1 MLSTTLALV
10 ISPRENNTYYFLLL
24 WHKHTRPPHP
34 LPPFGASLHL
44 TISFET
50 TLAREPRSVGPPP
63 HMDQLI
69 LRVPGTYTPVHA
81 RTHAHTRLINR
92 EGKPD
97 VHNTSGLGNMCY
109 SRSINNNYKLKND
122 LYIRIATS
130 GEPTKKFESWQP
142 ASPSHISHDV
152 TQVTANSRAHLS

>member
-109 SRSINNNYKLKND
+109 SRSINNNYKLKMIFIFESQLQANQRKN
-122 LYIRIATS
+122 LKAGNPHRPATS
-130 GEPTKKFESWQP
+130 VMT
-142 ASPSHISHDV
+142 
-152 TQVTANSRAHLS
+152 SRR